1 MFSPSQFIQSV
12 MQRSQIQTPKP
23 VELTPGQVFKGTV
36 IKQYPDNMALVQIGG
51 MQVQAKMEANLEPG
65 QKAWLQ
71 VQPSSDVVT
80 LKVLETPSEGSGKEA
95 TMEGLMRSLG
105 LPETKES
112 RVIVSAL
119 LNANLPVNKETV
131 QAFAAVAQRLGVDDA
146 TIEAFML
153 AAKRNLPLT
162 PDPVAG
168 LKAFMSAKPL
178 DQAIQNFQQQA
189 ALFLAKDSPASQQAG
204 SSPRNETAG
213 ATTLDLRQV
222 VSQVTEKLA
231 GLPVLVAGESGAK
244 EADQA
249 QTTSRPNVSTAP
261 GQNPGTQG
269 TPSTQTAASN
279 QASGGILQGNQ
290 TAASAKPLATGD
302 QVVQV
307 KSDGAL
313 QQSANV
319 QNAANQT
326 GNAAGNVVPG
336 KVLGQAE
343 LGRVSTASEM
353 ATPPS
358 GVTSTQ
364 PGQELPRAAG
374 VANSEAMK
382 PAISADSVKT
392 NAPMQVNVNV
402 NVNGQPTTTGASAA
416 ASNPIADLFRQ
427 LGLGHERSIMGQAI
441 SGGSVDAG
449 VHKQMESVKSL
460 LLQITQAL
468 PQSVPHALR
477 EAADQMLQQ
486 ITGQQ
491 LMMLQPSNQALS
503 QMVLQIPIRTDQG
516 DDTAFV
522 QIESKKKDGGQV
534 DAENCRLF
542 FHLELQ
548 SMGTTMIDVS
558 IVNRI
563 VNLQIFNDAPWI
575 EPLISGMK
583 DNFAGQLHEVGYHL
597 SAMRVQPVPDERSR
611 IASQSGA
618 KRAALTYYKGVDLR
632 V

>member
-12 MQRSQIQTPKP
+12 MQRSPVQAPKP

-162 PDPVAG
+162 PDTVAG

-222 VSQVTEKLA
+222 VSQVKEKLA

-249 QTTSRPNVSTAP
+249 QTTSRPNVSTVP

-269 TPSTQTAASN
+269 TASTQTAASN

-343 LGRVSTASEM
+343 LGRVSTASEL

-364 PGQELPRAAG
+364 SGQDLPRAVG

-382 PAISADSVKT
+382 QAIPADSVKA
-392 NAPMQVNVNV
+392 NAPVQV
-402 NVNGQPTTTGASAA
+402 NVNGQPTTTGASAP
-416 ASNPIADLFRQ
+416 SNPIADLFRQ

-460 LLQITQAL
+460 LLQITQAP

-477 EAADQMLQQ
+477 EAADQILQQ

-491 LMMLQPSNQALS
+491 LMMLQPSNQTLS

-563 VNLQIFNDAPWI
+563 VNLQIFNDAPWV

-618 KRAALTYYKGVDLR
+618 KRATLTDYKGVDLR

>member
-12 MQRSQIQTPKP
+12 MQRSPVQAPKP
-23 VELTPGQVFKGTV
+23 VELTPGQVFEGTV

-162 PDPVAG
+162 PDTVAG

-189 ALFLAKDSPASQQAG
+189 ALFLAKDSPASQQTG
-204 SSPRNETAG
+204 STPRNETAG

-222 VSQVTEKLA
+222 VSQVKEKLA
-231 GLPVLVAGESGAK
+231 GLPVLVAGESRAK

-249 QTTSRPNVSTAP
+249 QTTSRPNVSTAS

-269 TPSTQTAASN
+269 TASTQTAASN

-290 TAASAKPLATGD
+290 TAASAKPLVTGD

-343 LGRVSTASEM
+343 LGRVSTASEL

-364 PGQELPRAAG
+364 SGQDLPRAAG

-382 PAISADSVKT
+382 QAIPADSVKA
-392 NAPMQVNVNV
+392 NAPVQV
-402 NVNGQPTTTGASAA
+402 NVNGQPTTTGASAP
-416 ASNPIADLFRQ
+416 SNPIADLFRQ

-460 LLQITQAL
+460 LLQITQAP

-477 EAADQMLQQ
+477 EAADQILQQ

-491 LMMLQPSNQALS
+491 LMMLQPSNQTLS

-563 VNLQIFNDAPWI
+563 VNLQIFNDAPWV

-618 KRAALTYYKGVDLR
+618 KRAALTDYKGVDLR